1 MCTRASASASRTNFV
16 KDAPA
21 KGKAASIRRR
31 LEAARTE
38 TRKTIK
44 GDLEGIAMREL
55 DFAAE
60 AMRAIDEAAREA
72 VAQCPVFKNV
82 FKNVDEDLEGP

>member
-1 MCTRASASASRTNFV
+1 MCTRASTSSSRTNFV

-60 AMRAIDEAAREA
+60 AIRAIDEAAREA

-82 FKNVDEDLEGP
+82 DEDLEDA